1 MRRVVP
7 LRRHALALTAALAAL
22 VVPAAA
28 RADGLVSTPAEVQFG
43 FERLHL
49 PAGEHLGLA
58 GAGYL
63 LEPLPGLHVGPALY
77 GAASGRRGGL
87 FVVGAEVQGRWRL
100 AGSLALCQR

>member
-22 VVPAAA
+22 GVPAAA

-63 LEPLPGLHVGPALY
+63 LEPPCTKAKSTCCFASRSRRRLSREPAVGRSSTAMP
-77 GAASGRRGGL
+77 
-87 FVVGAEVQGRWRL
+87 
-100 AGSLALCQR
+100 